1 MPSVEQVLVFYLS
14 ILVLTHNNHFTII
27 RMTLK
32 FQPRNFWSNLSNS
45 LLRLRTETHLKMGL
59 YMYSRGSKYTGSL
72 HKIRFHSLEKTD
84 VGKIEVRRRRG
95 DRGWDGWMESPT
107 QWTWVWANS
116 GRQWR
121 TGKPGVLHF
130 MGSQRVGHDLP
141 TEQQQQ
147 QTGSLSKIIF

>member
-72 HKIRFHSLEKTD
+72 HKIRFHSLENTD
-84 VGKIEVRRRRG
+84 PGKDWGQEENGVTEDEMVGWNHQLNGHGFEQTLG
-95 DRGWDGWMESPT
+95 DSEGQGSLVCCISWGHKGWDMTYQPSNNNNKEE
-107 QWTWVWANS
+107 VFL
-116 GRQWR
+116 R
-121 TGKPGVLHF
+121 
-130 MGSQRVGHDLP
+130 
-141 TEQQQQ
+141 
-147 QTGSLSKIIF
+147 

>member
-84 VGKIEVRRRRG
+84 RGKDWGQEEK
-95 DRGWDGWMESPT
+95 GWQRMRWLDGIT
-107 QWTWVWANS
+107 NS
-116 GRQWR
+116 MD
-121 TGKPGVLHF
+121 
-130 MGSQRVGHDLP
+130 MG
-141 TEQQQQ
+141 
-147 QTGSLSKIIF
+147 LSKLWETVKDREAWCAAFHGVTKGGTWLTNRATTTTNRKSF